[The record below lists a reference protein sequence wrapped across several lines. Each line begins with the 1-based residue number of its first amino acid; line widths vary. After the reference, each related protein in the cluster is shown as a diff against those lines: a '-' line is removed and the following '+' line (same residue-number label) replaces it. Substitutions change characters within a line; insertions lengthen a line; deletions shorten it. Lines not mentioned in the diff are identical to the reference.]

1 MRIGQQVARFT
12 WPGSPGSIGPTFA
25 SMARWSEAA
34 GVESLWVMD
43 HFWQI
48 AQIGPPEEEMLEAY
62 TTLGF
67 AAGVTSRIELG
78 AMVTAATVRNP
89 ALLVKTVTT
98 LDVLS
103 GGRAWLGIGAAWFE
117 EENRG
122 YGLDFPPTAERF
134 VRLEDTLRL
143 SRQMWSGDDSPFV
156 GEGFTAP
163 RPLNVPQPV
172 RTPPILIG
180 GVGERKTLRYVAKYA
195 DATNIFD
202 GGPDFVAQKLGVL
215 RQHCEAEGRDY
226 DEIRK
231 TVLTRISLSERSGEK
246 VASGEETMSLEQAVD
261 KLGSL
266 AEVGVDTAIIGM
278 GNDTDQGTY
287 DLLAQLVEHV
297 ASL

>member
-1 MRIGQQVARFT
+1 MRIGQQVSRFT
-12 WPGSPGSIGPTFA
+12 WPGSPASIGPTFA
-25 SMARWSEAA
+25 SIARWSEAA
-34 GVESLWVMD
+34 GSESLWVMD

-67 AAGVTSRIELG
+67 AAGVTSRLELG

-122 YGLDFPPTAERF
+122 YGLDFPTTAERF

-143 SRQMWSGDDSPFV
+143 AKQMWAGDDSPFE

-180 GVGERKTLRYVAKYA
+180 GVGERKTLRFVAKYA

-202 GGPDFVAQKLGVL
+202 GGPEFVAQKLGVL
-215 RQHCEAEGRDY
+215 REHCDAEGRDY
-226 DEIRK
+226 DSIRK

-246 VASGEETMSLEQAVD
+246 VPSGEEAMSVDQALD
-261 KLGSL
+261 KVGAL
-266 AEVGVDTAIIGM
+266 AAVGVDTAIIGM
-278 GNDTDQGTY
+278 GNDTDEAAY
-287 DLLAQLVEHV
+287 ELLGQLVEHA
-297 ASL
+297 ASI

>member
-1 MRIGQQVARFT
+1 MRIGQQVSRFT
-12 WPGSPGSIGPTFA
+12 WPGSPASIGPTFA
-25 SMARWSEAA
+25 SIARWSEAA
-34 GVESLWVMD
+34 GSESLWVMD

-67 AAGVTSRIELG
+67 AAGVTSRLELG

-122 YGLDFPPTAERF
+122 YGLDFPTTAERF

-143 SRQMWSGDDSPFV
+143 AKQMWAGDDSPFE
-156 GEGFTAP
+156 GKGFTAP

-180 GVGERKTLRYVAKYA
+180 GVGERKTLRFVAKYA

-202 GGPDFVAQKLGVL
+202 GGPEFVAQKLGVL
-215 RQHCEAEGRDY
+215 REHCDAEGRDY
-226 DEIRK
+226 DSIRK

-246 VASGEETMSLEQAVD
+246 VPSGEEAMSVDQALD
-261 KLGSL
+261 KVGAL
-266 AEVGVDTAIIGM
+266 AAVGVDTAIIGM
-278 GNDTDQGTY
+278 GNDTDEAAY
-287 DLLAQLVEHV
+287 ELLGQLVEHA
-297 ASL
+297 ASI

>member
-1 MRIGQQVARFT
+1 MRLGQQVSSFT
-12 WPGSPGSIGPTFA
+12 WPGAPGSIGPTFA
-25 SMARWSEAA
+25 SIARWSEEA
-34 GVESLWVMD
+34 GVETLWVMD

-48 AQIGPPEEEMLEAY
+48 GQIGPPEQEMLEAY

-78 AMVTAATVRNP
+78 AMVTAVTVRNP
-89 ALLVKTVTT
+89 ALLLKTVTT

-122 YGLDFPPTAERF
+122 YGIDFPPLAQRF

-143 SRQMWSGDDSPFV
+143 ARQMFAGDDSPFE

-163 RPLNVPQPV
+163 RPLNVPRPV
-172 RTPPILIG
+172 RTPPVLVG
-180 GVGERKTLRYVAKYA
+180 GVGERKTLRLVAQYA

-202 GGPDFVAQKLGVL
+202 AGPEYVAGKLEVL
-215 RQHCEAEGRDY
+215 RRHCDDVGRDY

-231 TVLTRISLSERSGEK
+231 TVLTRISLSPSGGTR
-246 VASGEETMSLEQAVD
+246 APSGEETMSIAQAVD
-261 KLGSL
+261 KLGAL
-266 AEVGVDTAIIGM
+266 AEVGVDTAVIGM
-278 GNDTDQGTY
+278 GNDTDEVAYG
-287 DLLAQLVEHV
+287 LLAELVEA
-297 ASL
+297 ASRL